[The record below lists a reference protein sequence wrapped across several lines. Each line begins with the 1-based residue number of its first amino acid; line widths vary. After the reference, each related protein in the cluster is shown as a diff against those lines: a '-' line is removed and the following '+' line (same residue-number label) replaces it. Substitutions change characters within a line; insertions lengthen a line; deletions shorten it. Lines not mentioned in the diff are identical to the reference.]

1 MCLQNLQSP
10 LMVPCQTS
18 SQRGSCMGPYGAHH
32 ASANRLAPRELDV
45 PLAWAHM
52 ELSML
57 IFVSKMCHQSL
68 IGPWFRTSS
77 SLDMHGPIWSSPPL
91 QIHKHPSELSVP
103 LAWAHVE
110 LSMLVCQ
117 VSVWHSAWL
126 RSATSQDII
135 LSGFSMGPYGAHH
148 ASANRLKANVRC
160 CTSGTGPSVAH
171 YAYIIDSFSFIQ
183 RKCKNPEVKTS
194 SALLSSMGPYG
205 AHHASANILSSKCTG
220 CTSSMGS
227 CGALHAS
234 LTIFTVIR
242 GPLAAIVSS
251 LIAWAHMELTMLL

>member
-1 MCLQNLQSP
+1 MYLL
-10 LMVPCQTS
+10 
-18 SQRGSCMGPYGAHH
+18 
-32 ASANRLAPRELDV
+32 
-45 PLAWAHM
+45 
-52 ELSML
+52 
-57 IFVSKMCHQSL
+57 
-68 IGPWFRTSS
+68 
-77 SLDMHGPIWSSPPL
+77 HGPIWSSPCFFCVKDVSSISNWALVLHIILPWYAWAHMELTMPL

-148 ASANRLKANVRC
+148 ASANRLKANVCC
-160 CTSGTGPSVAH
+160 CTSGTGPSGAH